1 VFGGE
6 PGLLPRGMSSR
17 GAGLMAR
24 RAIARSNVL
33 RFHTARWYARERAKK
48 RAKQL
53 LDEMAAL
60 QVWLEP
66 EEECDARRAAS
77 ASGGLQRRSSKD
89 GPALRLCKWA
99 PAGLEVTPTFE
110 HRARPLATS
119 EPPVSNV
126 SGRAVHRRIA
136 PAADTAS

>member
-1 VFGGE
+1 
-6 PGLLPRGMSSR
+6 
-17 GAGLMAR
+17 MAR

-66 EEECDARRAAS
+66 AEEDDVCKPSLAS
-77 ASGGLQRRSSKD
+77 SRLQD
-89 GPALRLCKWA
+89 GPPKPSTALRLCK
-99 PAGLEVTPTFE
+99 
-110 HRARPLATS
+110 
-119 EPPVSNV
+119 
-126 SGRAVHRRIA
+126 
-136 PAADTAS
+136 